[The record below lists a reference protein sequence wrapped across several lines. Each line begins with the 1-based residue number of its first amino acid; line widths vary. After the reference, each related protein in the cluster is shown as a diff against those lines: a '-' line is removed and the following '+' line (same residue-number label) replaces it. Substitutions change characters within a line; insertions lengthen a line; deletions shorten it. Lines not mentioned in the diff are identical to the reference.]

1 LSALSSEEL
10 VTVVIPARNEEGAIA
25 ASLRSV
31 LAQDWPSLQVIV
43 VDGAST
49 DSTARLVAA
58 MAHQD
63 RRVEVMGNPVGIIPV
78 SLNLALAQARG
89 AWFVRV
95 DAHAEIPPWYVRTV
109 VGHLGSGLW
118 GGVGGRKNA
127 IGTTP
132 AGRAVAAA
140 MSSKF
145 GVGNST
151 YHYGNRV
158 QPVEHIPFGAYPTEL
173 IRRLGGWD
181 EDLVVNQDFEFDFRL
196 RQAGYQL
203 LFDPDLTIDWQ
214 CQQSIPDLY
223 RQYRRYGKGK
233 ARVARL
239 HLRSIRLR
247 HLAAPA
253 LTASWVAAGLLA
265 LKRPGSALISLL
277 PYSGAVIAASALAA
291 PPLVSWRERQWLPAA
306 FVAMH
311 AGWGIG
317 FWEGVTQ
324 LAAEALRL
332 KGPSRPRARPGT
344 SVRSTACP

>member
-1 LSALSSEEL
+1 MA
-10 VTVVIPARNEEGAIA
+10 G
-25 ASLRSV
+25 
-31 LAQDWPSLQVIV
+31 QDP
-43 VDGAST
+43 
-49 DSTARLVAA
+49 
-58 MAHQD
+58 
-63 RRVEVMGNPVGIIPV
+63 RVELIRNPVGIIPV
-78 SLNLALAQARG
+78 SLNLALARARG
-89 AWFVRV
+89 RWFVRV
-95 DAHAEIPPWYVRTV
+95 DAHAEIPPRYVRTAV
-109 VGHLGSGLW
+109 DHLGSGLW

-127 IGTTP
+127 VGTTP

-151 YHYGNRV
+151 YHYGTRV

-196 RQAGYQL
+196 RQAGYRL
-203 LFDPDLTIDWQ
+203 LFDPNLTIDWQ
-214 CQQSIPDLY
+214 CQQSIPNLF

-239 HLRSIRLR
+239 HLRSLRLR
-247 HLAAPA
+247 HLAAPG
-253 LTASWVAAGLLA
+253 LTASWVLAALLA
-265 LKRPGSALISLL
+265 LKRPGPALISLL
-277 PYSGAVIAASALAA
+277 PYSGAVIAASAFAA
-291 PPLVSWRERQWLPAA
+291 RPLDGRRERQWLPAA

-332 KGPSRPRARPGT
+332 KEPPRPRARPGRPT
-344 SVRSTACP
+344 RSTPCPLKFRSPDR